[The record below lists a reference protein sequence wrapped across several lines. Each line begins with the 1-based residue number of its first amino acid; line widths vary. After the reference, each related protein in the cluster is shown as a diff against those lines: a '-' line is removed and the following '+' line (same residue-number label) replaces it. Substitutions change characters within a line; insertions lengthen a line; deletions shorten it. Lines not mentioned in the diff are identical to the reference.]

1 MTIDLTQFHDAFFE
15 ESFEALD
22 SMEAALLKLDIGAPE
37 PELIN
42 TIFRVAHSI
51 KGGSATFGFS
61 DIASFTHSLE
71 TLLDELR
78 SGGMQVTLAISD
90 LLLKSV
96 DVMRAMLRSTQAKQ
110 PLDMQKVSDLQFDLE
125 LTIAQKNSA
134 PPAKPAPAPAAA
146 PAATAPGGAV
156 ASTSGVPAGAVPA
169 GAASTTAPVA
179 TVGAAGAPGAA
190 GAAGAAAPAATAP
203 VAAVVATPYGAPVG
217 ASPAATGSAATASA
231 AAGPGHAT
239 ASPAAATATA
249 STSRGWEISFRPYR
263 ELFARGNDPLRMLRE
278 LAELGDLT
286 VHVDTSALP
295 TFSDLDSQSC
305 YLAWNLEL
313 AGDVLEADIKQ
324 VFEWAEG
331 DCDLEL
337 RQVGAPEANAAAL
350 APAPAAGDATQA
362 TLVDG
367 PAPNATAES
376 QPAIHADRSASAG
389 AADAAVADA
398 ILSATDHKPD
408 APAHNTTAASAPA
421 ATPAA
426 SAPAAPTHQPTLSP
440 VKENKPDTPVAAIG
454 DSGSIRVS
462 VEKIDELMNTVG
474 ELVIT
479 QAMLSQLGTA
489 MEGPNAE
496 KLRAGLAQLERNTR
510 ELQESV
516 MRVRMLPIS
525 FVFSR
530 FPRMVRDIAQRLG
543 KQIDLK
549 LTGEQTELDKTVLE
563 KIGDPLVHLVRN
575 SIDHGIEMPDARI
588 AAGKPAAGTVH
599 LDACHRGGN
608 IAVEVSDD
616 GGGLDKDRILAKAR
630 QRGLVGP
637 NDALTDD
644 QIHDL
649 IFLPGFS
656 TAEKTTDLSGRGV
669 GMDVVRRNVKE
680 LGGKIELRSE
690 QGKGSRFIITLPL
703 TLAIVDGQSVAV
715 GSETYI
721 IPLISIVESM
731 RLKETAISRLSGHNE
746 VFSFRGDYLPI
757 IRLHELFGVEPR
769 ARALHEGLVVIA
781 EGDGRRV
788 GLFVDDLLGQ
798 QQVVIKSLEANYGHV
813 EGVSGATI
821 LGDGSVALILD
832 VTGIIHAASMR
843 AAA

>member
-1 MTIDLTQFHDAFFE
+1 MTVDLTQFHDAFFE

-22 SMEAALLKLDIGAPE
+22 SMEAALLKLDVGSPE

-51 KGGSATFGFS
+51 KGGSATFGFTE
-61 DIASFTHSLE
+61 IASFTHSLE

-78 SGGMQVTLAISD
+78 SGTMAVTVALSD

-96 DVMRAMLRSTQAKQ
+96 DVMRAMLRAVQAKQ
-110 PLDMQKVSDLQFDLE
+110 PIDSQRVSDLQFDLE
-125 LTIAQKNSA
+125 VAIAKKSDPPPAIVTPNPTNAELTAAAADGSAPSA
-134 PPAKPAPAPAAA
+134 PPRWRI
-146 PAATAPGGAV
+146 
-156 ASTSGVPAGAVPA
+156 
-169 GAASTTAPVA
+169 
-179 TVGAAGAPGAA
+179 
-190 GAAGAAAPAATAP
+190 
-203 VAAVVATPYGAPVG
+203 
-217 ASPAATGSAATASA
+217 
-231 AAGPGHAT
+231 H
-239 ASPAAATATA
+239 
-249 STSRGWEISFRPYR
+249 FHPYR
-263 ELFARGNDPLRMLRE
+263 ELLARGNDPLRMLRE
-278 LAELGDLT
+278 LAALGELD
-286 VHVDTSALP
+286 VRVDAQMLP
-295 TFSDLDSQSC
+295 PLAEVNPQDC
-305 YLAWNLEL
+305 YLAWSLEL
-313 AGDVLEADIKQ
+313 PGAVPEEAIRQ

-331 DCDLEL
+331 DCDLTIERLDGGTPEL
-337 RQVGAPEANAAAL
+337 PASAQAA
-350 APAPAAGDATQA
+350 APAPA
-362 TLVDG
+362 
-367 PAPNATAES
+367 
-376 QPAIHADRSASAG
+376 QPAAPVQ
-389 AADAAVADA
+389 AAAPT
-398 ILSATDHKPD
+398 S
-408 APAHNTTAASAPA
+408 APAQAPAAQTTSAAAATPSSPASAPR
-421 ATPAA
+421 
-426 SAPAAPTHQPTLSP
+426 SDAAP
-440 VKENKPDTPVAAIG
+440 KPEASVSGLG

-479 QAMLSQLGTA
+479 QAMLSQLGSHFD
-489 MEGPNAE
+489 GPEAE
-496 KLRAGLAQLERNTR
+496 KLRGGLAQLERNMR

-530 FPRMVRDIAQRLG
+530 FPRMVRDLAQRLG
-543 KQIDLK
+543 KQIELK

-575 SIDHGIEMPDARI
+575 CIDHGIESPEARV
-588 AAGKPAAGTVH
+588 AGGKPAEGTVH

-616 GGGLDKDRILAKAR
+616 GGGLDEERILAKAR
-630 QRGLVGP
+630 ARGLVDP
-637 NDALTDD
+637 NDSLTASE
-644 QIHDL
+644 IHEL

-656 TAEKTTDLSGRGV
+656 TAEKTTDVSGRGV

-680 LGGKIELRSE
+680 LGGKIELKSE
-690 QGKGSRFIITLPL
+690 PGRGSRFTITLPL

-715 GSETYI
+715 GTETYI
-721 IPLISIVESM
+721 VPLISIVESM
-731 RLKETAISRLSGHNE
+731 QLKATGVTRLSGHSE
-746 VFSFRGDYLPI
+746 VLSFRGDYLPI

-769 ARALHEGLVVIA
+769 SRALHEGLVVVA

-798 QQVVIKSLEANYGHV
+798 QQVVIKSLETNYGHI

-832 VTGIIHAASMR
+832 VPGLIRAASMR

>member
-1 MTIDLTQFHDAFFE
+1 MTVDLTQFHDAFFE

-22 SMEAALLKLDIGAPE
+22 SMEAALLKLDLGAPE

-51 KGGSATFGFS
+51 KGGSATFGFAE
-61 DIASFTHSLE
+61 IASFTHSLE

-78 SGGMQVTLAISD
+78 SGTMPVTVALSD

-96 DVMRAMLRSTQAKQ
+96 DVMRAMLRAVQAKQ
-110 PLDMQKVSDLQFDLE
+110 PIDSQRVSDLQFDLE
-125 LTIAQKNSA
+125 VAIAKKSEPTPAVAA
-134 PPAKPAPAPAAA
+134 PKPAASERTGAVKEGGAPAPE
-146 PAATAPGGAV
+146 
-156 ASTSGVPAGAVPA
+156 
-169 GAASTTAPVA
+169 
-179 TVGAAGAPGAA
+179 
-190 GAAGAAAPAATAP
+190 
-203 VAAVVATPYGAPVG
+203 
-217 ASPAATGSAATASA
+217 SARWRI
-231 AAGPGHAT
+231 H
-239 ASPAAATATA
+239 
-249 STSRGWEISFRPYR
+249 FHPYR
-263 ELFARGNDPLRMLRE
+263 ELLARGNDPLRMLRE
-278 LAELGDLT
+278 LAELGEL
-286 VHVDTSALP
+286 VVRVDAQTLP
-295 TFSDLDSQSC
+295 PLGDVNPQDC
-305 YLAWNLEL
+305 YLAWSLEL
-313 AGDVLEADIKQ
+313 PGEMPEEAIRQ

-331 DCDLEL
+331 DCDLTIE
-337 RQVGAPEANAAAL
+337 RFAAEEQSLPAT
-350 APAPAAGDATQA
+350 AQPAAMAATPTPAPAQA
-362 TLVDG
+362 AAPQ
-367 PAPNATAES
+367 PAPRADPPKAE
-376 QPAIHADRSASAG
+376 ASVSG
-389 AADAAVADA
+389 
-398 ILSATDHKPD
+398 L
-408 APAHNTTAASAPA
+408 
-421 ATPAA
+421 
-426 SAPAAPTHQPTLSP
+426 
-440 VKENKPDTPVAAIG
+440 G

-479 QAMLSQLGTA
+479 QAMLSQLGSHFD
-489 MEGPNAE
+489 GPEAE
-496 KLRAGLAQLERNTR
+496 KLRGGLAQLERNMR

-530 FPRMVRDIAQRLG
+530 FPRMVRDLAQRLG
-543 KQIDLK
+543 KQIELK

-575 SIDHGIEMPDARI
+575 CIDHGIESPDVRVT
-588 AAGKPAAGTVH
+588 AGKSAEGTVH
-599 LDACHRGGN
+599 LDAYHRGGN

-616 GGGLDKDRILAKAR
+616 GGGLDQERILAKAR
-630 QRGLVGP
+630 ARGLVGP
-637 NDALTDD
+637 NDTLTESEVYE
-644 QIHDL
+644 L

-680 LGGKIELRSE
+680 LGGKVDVKSE
-690 QGKGSRFIITLPL
+690 AGRGSRFTITLPL

-715 GSETYI
+715 GTETYI
-721 IPLISIVESM
+721 VPLISIVESM
-731 RLKETAISRLSGHNE
+731 QLKATGVTRLSGHSE
-746 VFSFRGDYLPI
+746 VLSFRGDYLPI

-769 ARALHEGLVVIA
+769 SRALHEGLVVVA

-798 QQVVIKSLEANYGHV
+798 QQVVIKSLEANYGHI

-832 VTGIIHAASMR
+832 VPGLIRAASMR

>member
-22 SMEAALLKLDIGAPE
+22 SMEAALLKLDIGAPDK
-37 PELIN
+37 ELIN

-78 SGGMQVTLAISD
+78 SGAMQVTLAMSD

-96 DVMRAMLRSTQAKQ
+96 DVMRAMLRAVQQKQ
-110 PLDMQKVSDLQFDLE
+110 PIDAQRVSDLQFDLE
-125 LTIAQKNSA
+125 LMIVQKNATPTTVA
-134 PPAKPAPAPAAA
+134 PPAAEEPTQP
-146 PAATAPGGAV
+146 
-156 ASTSGVPAGAVPA
+156 
-169 GAASTTAPVA
+169 
-179 TVGAAGAPGAA
+179 
-190 GAAGAAAPAATAP
+190 
-203 VAAVVATPYGAPVG
+203 
-217 ASPAATGSAATASA
+217 ATASA
-231 AAGPGHAT
+231 AATSEPAT
-239 ASPAAATATA
+239 EPAQEPP
-249 STSRGWEISFRPYR
+249 RWEISFRPYP
-263 ELFARGNDPLRMLRE
+263 ELFARGNDPLRMMRE
-278 LAELGDLT
+278 LAELGQ
-286 VHVDTSALP
+286 
-295 TFSDLDSQSC
+295 LDSTVDVGGLPPFAELNPQTC
-305 YLAWNLEL
+305 HLAWNL
-313 AGDVLEADIKQ
+313 VLSGHVSEASIRQ

-331 DCDLEL
+331 DCEL
-337 RQVGAPEANAAAL
+337 RIRLTNPPPTALVTPEPKAVTATEPEATAATEPAQV
-350 APAPAAGDATQA
+350 AAIPTPTAPAA
-362 TLVDG
+362 
-367 PAPNATAES
+367 PP
-376 QPAIHADRSASAG
+376 
-389 AADAAVADA
+389 AAVV
-398 ILSATDHKPD
+398 P
-408 APAHNTTAASAPA
+408 ASAPVPVA
-421 ATPAA
+421 AVPAA
-426 SAPAAPTHQPTLSP
+426 SAAKADAPIPAA
-440 VKENKPDTPVAAIG
+440 A

-479 QAMLSQLGTA
+479 QAMLSQLGSKL
-489 MEGPNAE
+489 EGPTAE
-496 KLRAGLAQLERNTR
+496 KLRAGLAQLERNMR

-516 MRVRMLPIS
+516 MRVRMLPINV
-525 FVFSR
+525 VFSR
-530 FPRMVRDIAQRLG
+530 FPRMVRDLAQRLG
-543 KQIDLK
+543 KQIELK

-575 SIDHGIEMPDARI
+575 SIDHGIEAPQVRT

-616 GGGLDKDRILAKAR
+616 GGGLDKNRILAKAR
-630 QRGLVGP
+630 ERGLVNP
-637 NDALTDD
+637 NDVLTDE
-644 QIHDL
+644 QIYEL

-669 GMDVVRRNVKE
+669 GMDVVRRNIKE

-690 QGKGSRFIITLPL
+690 AGKGSKTIITLPL

-721 IPLISIVESM
+721 VPLISIVESM
-731 RLKETAISRLSGHNE
+731 QLKSANVSRLSGRGE
-746 VFSFRGDYLPI
+746 VFSFRGYYLPI
-757 IRLHELFGVEPR
+757 VRLYEVFGVQPR
-769 ARALHEGLVVIA
+769 TKVLEEGLVVVA
-781 EGDGRRV
+781 EGEGHQRV

-832 VTGIIHAASMR
+832 VPGMIRTLSVRSAA
-843 AAA
+843 

>member
-61 DIASFTHSLE
+61 DIASFTHSCE

-78 SGGMQVTLAISD
+78 SGGMQVSLEISD
-90 LLLKSV
+90 LLLKTV
-96 DVMRAMLRSTQAKQ
+96 DVMRAMLRSTQSKQ
-110 PLDMQKVSDLQFDLE
+110 PINMQKVSDVQFDVE
-125 LTIAQKNSA
+125 MMIAQKNNA
-134 PPAKPAPAPAAA
+134 PAKPAAAPAKAAPAAVPAPAAPAPAA
-146 PAATAPGGAV
+146 P
-156 ASTSGVPAGAVPA
+156 
-169 GAASTTAPVA
+169 
-179 TVGAAGAPGAA
+179 
-190 GAAGAAAPAATAP
+190 
-203 VAAVVATPYGAPVG
+203 ATPP
-217 ASPAATGSAATASA
+217 
-231 AAGPGHAT
+231 
-239 ASPAAATATA
+239 
-249 STSRGWEISFRPYR
+249 RWEISFRPYR
-263 ELFARGNDPLRMLRE
+263 ELFARGNDPLRMMRE
-278 LAELGDLT
+278 LAELGELT
-286 VHVDTSALP
+286 VNVDVSALP
-295 TFSDLDSQSC
+295 SFAELDAQSC
-305 YLAWNLEL
+305 YLAWKLEL
-313 AGDVLEADIKQ
+313 AGDVAEDAIKQ

-337 RQVGAPEANAAAL
+337 RRLGAGTAPAVAAAPVVVETE
-350 APAPAAGDATQA
+350 PAPATATDAT
-362 TLVDG
+362 
-367 PAPNATAES
+367 
-376 QPAIHADRSASAG
+376 
-389 AADAAVADA
+389 VADA
-398 ILSATDHKPD
+398 ILSGTAAPTEEPKPESAGPTAAAQAPAAAPTLAAVKDTKPD
-408 APAHNTTAASAPA
+408 AIAG
-421 ATPAA
+421 
-426 SAPAAPTHQPTLSP
+426 
-440 VKENKPDTPVAAIG
+440 VG

-479 QAMLSQLGTA
+479 QAMLSQLGA
-489 MEGPNAE
+489 ALEGGNAE

-575 SIDHGIEMPDARI
+575 SIDHGIEMPDVRV
-588 AAGKPAAGTVH
+588 AAGKDAVGTVH

-637 NDALTDD
+637 NDILTDD

-715 GSETYI
+715 GTETYI

-731 RLKETAISRLSGHNE
+731 RLKETSISRLSGHNE

-798 QQVVIKSLEANYGHV
+798 QQVVIKSLEVNYGHV

>member
-78 SGGMQVTLAISD
+78 SGGMQVTLEISD

-110 PLDMQKVSDLQFDLE
+110 PHDMQRVSDLQFDLE
-125 LTIAQKNSA
+125 LMIAQKNA
-134 PPAKPAPAPAAA
+134 PKPAVAAPAAAALAPAAPAPATMAAAAAAA
-146 PAATAPGGAV
+146 PSPAPSARQV
-156 ASTSGVPAGAVPA
+156 T
-169 GAASTTAPVA
+169 
-179 TVGAAGAPGAA
+179 
-190 GAAGAAAPAATAP
+190 AAAPAPVDANAGSTAGP
-203 VAAVVATPYGAPVG
+203 T
-217 ASPAATGSAATASA
+217 TSAGFASA
-231 AAGPGHAT
+231 AQAPASNAT
-239 ASPAAATATA
+239 
-249 STSRGWEISFRPYR
+249 RWEINFRPYR
-263 ELFARGNDPLRMLRE
+263 ELFARGNDPLRMMRE
-278 LAELGDLT
+278 LAELGELT
-286 VHVDTSALP
+286 VNADLSALP
-295 TFSDLDSQSC
+295 SFADLESQSC
-305 YLAWNLEL
+305 YLAWKLEL
-313 AGDVLEADIKQ
+313 SGDVTESAIKQ

-331 DCDLEL
+331 DCDLEI
-337 RQVGAPEANAAAL
+337 RQLGASPGADAHAHAAAATAPAAPAPTNASAANTAAAPATANAPTNTAAATTPAVDEPKHEAAAL
-350 APAPAAGDATQA
+350 AAAAPAPAT
-362 TLVDG
+362 
-367 PAPNATAES
+367 
-376 QPAIHADRSASAG
+376 
-389 AADAAVADA
+389 
-398 ILSATDHKPD
+398 
-408 APAHNTTAASAPA
+408 
-421 ATPAA
+421 ATPSAA
-426 SAPAAPTHQPTLSP
+426 APAAPALAV
-440 VKENKPDTPVAAIG
+440 VKDAKSDAPVATIG
-454 DSGSIRVS
+454 DSSSIRVS

-479 QAMLSQLGTA
+479 QAMLSQLSTVL
-489 MEGPNAE
+489 EGPNAE

-575 SIDHGIEMPDARI
+575 SIDHGIEMPEARV

-616 GGGLDKDRILAKAR
+616 GGGLDKNRILAKAR
-630 QRGLVGP
+630 QRGLVGQ
-637 NDALTDD
+637 NDVLTDD
-644 QIHDL
+644 QIHEL

-680 LGGKIELRSE
+680 LGGKVELRSE
-690 QGKGSRFIITLPL
+690 FGKGSRFIITLPL

-731 RLKETAISRLSGHNE
+731 RLKETSISRLSGHNE

-798 QQVVIKSLEANYGHV
+798 QQVVIKSLEVNYGRV